1 MIELLKRSAS
11 VAGLFLFS
19 LSTISCA
26 TYQSK
31 VAESRNYLDLGQY
44 DLAEK
49 ALAPLAE
56 KKDGDQLVYLLDYSV
71 ALQLNGKIKESS
83 EALIKADRL
92 AEIQDY
98 TSLSRETGS
107 LLLNQE
113 MVQYK
118 GDSFEKFYINAYAA
132 LNYLELGQ
140 LDEALV
146 ETRRMN
152 EKYVKINSEDRKT
165 FEKNVFGKYLS
176 AVIWE
181 ANQNWD
187 DAYIAYEEAYKLDP
201 TIPFIGADLIRSA
214 KRAHRTEAYQS
225 WKKSFPTV
233 IEKKEW
239 YDKNYGELLIIFE
252 QGWGPRKVQ
261 LGGPGIYA
269 GGYNPPIL
277 QPVHNNVYGMKAT
290 ISGVGTFDSRVVYNV
305 ERAAIETLQ
314 NDYAWLS
321 AKRLGAFAAKEIVA
335 DQIRQKNEALGSV
348 AWLAMQ
354 LSERADLRQW
364 STLPQTVQ
372 IVRVPLKAGTYNI
385 NLQGLASDG
394 LLSRD
399 GKAFGNVAI
408 KPLRT
413 TFLRWRT
420 LK

>member
-1 MIELLKRSAS
+1 MIEFLKRSAAM
-11 VAGLFLFS
+11 VGLFLFS

-31 VAESRNYLDLGQY
+31 VADSRNYLKLGQY
-44 DLAEK
+44 DLAVK
-49 ALAPLAE
+49 SLQPLAE

-71 ALQLNGKIKESS
+71 ALQMDGKIKESAT
-83 EALIKADRL
+83 ALQTADRL
-92 AEIQDY
+92 AELQDY
-98 TSLSRETGS
+98 TSLSREAGS

-118 GDSFEKFYINAYAA
+118 GDSFENFYINAYAA

-140 LDEALV
+140 LDDALV

-176 AVIWE
+176 AMIWE

-187 DAYIAYEEAYKLDP
+187 DAYIAYNEAYKLDP
-201 TIPFIGADLIRSA
+201 TIPFIDADLIRSS
-214 KRAHRTEAYQS
+214 KRARRMDTYQQ
-225 WKKSFPTV
+225 WKKSFPQV
-233 IEKKEW
+233 KEKPEW
-239 YDKNYGELLIIFE
+239 YDKNYGELVIIYE
-252 QGWGPRKVQ
+252 QGWGPRKAQV
-261 LGGPGIYA
+261 GGPGLYA

-277 QPVHNNVYGMKAT
+277 QPVHNSVIGMKAT
-290 ISGVGTFDSRVVYNV
+290 ISGVGEYESNTVYNV

-314 NDYAWLS
+314 HDYAWLS
-321 AKRLGAFAAKEIVA
+321 AKRIGAFAAKEIVA
-335 DQIRQKNEALGSV
+335 DQIRQKNQALGNI

-354 LSERADLRQW
+354 MSERADLRQW

-372 IVRVPLKAGTYNI
+372 LVRVPLKAGTYNV
-385 NLQGLASDG
+385 NLQGLTTGNS
-394 LLSRD
+394 LSGD
-399 GKAFGNVAI
+399 GKAFANVVI
-408 KPLRT
+408 KSQRI

>member
-1 MIELLKRSAS
+1 MIDFMKRSVAL
-11 VAGLFLFS
+11 AGLFLFS

-31 VAESRNYLDLGQY
+31 VAESRNYLKFGQY

-49 ALAPLAE
+49 SLLPLAE

-71 ALQLNGKIKESS
+71 ALQMNGKIKESS
-83 EALIKADRL
+83 QALIQADRL
-92 AEIQDY
+92 AEVQDY

-107 LLLNQE
+107 LLINQE

-152 EKYVKINSEDRKT
+152 EKYTKINSEDRKT

-176 AVIWE
+176 AMIWE

-187 DAYIAYEEAYKLDP
+187 DAYIAYDEAYKLDP
-201 TIPFIGADLIRSA
+201 TIPFIGADLIRAS
-214 KRAHRTEAYQS
+214 KRARRTDAYQG
-225 WKKSFPTV
+225 WKKTFPQV
-233 IEKKEW
+233 AERKEW
-239 YDKNYGELLIIFE
+239 YDKNYGELVIIFE
-252 QGWGPRKVQ
+252 QGWGPRKAQ

-277 QPVHNNVYGMKAT
+277 QPVYNSVLGMKAT
-290 ISGVGTFDSRVVYNV
+290 ISGVGEFDSRTVYDV

-314 NDYAWLS
+314 HDYAWLS
-321 AKRLGAFAAKEIVA
+321 AKRIGAFAAKEIVA
-335 DQIRQKNEALGSV
+335 SQIRQKNEALGAA

-372 IVRVPLKAGTYNI
+372 LVRVPLKAGTYNV
-385 NLQGLASDG
+385 NLQGLGQGGA
-394 LLSRD
+394 LSGD
-399 GKAFGNVAI
+399 GKAFANIAI
-408 KPLRT
+408 KPQRI

>member
-1 MIELLKRSAS
+1 M
-11 VAGLFLFS
+11 
-19 LSTISCA
+19 
-26 TYQSK
+26 
-31 VAESRNYLDLGQY
+31 
-44 DLAEK
+44 
-49 ALAPLAE
+49 
-56 KKDGDQLVYLLDYSV
+56 
-71 ALQLNGKIKESS
+71 NGKIKESS
-83 EALIKADRL
+83 QALIQADKL

-152 EKYVKINSEDRKT
+152 EKYVKINGEDRKT

-176 AVIWE
+176 AMIWE

-187 DAYIAYEEAYKLDP
+187 DAYIAYDEAYKLDP
-201 TIPFIGADLIRSA
+201 TIPFIGADLIRSS
-214 KRAHRTEAYQS
+214 KRARRMDTYQT
-225 WKKSFPTV
+225 WKKSFPQV
-233 IEKKEW
+233 NEKKEW
-239 YDKNYGELLIIFE
+239 YDKNYGEIVVIFE
-252 QGWGPRKVQ
+252 QGWGPRKAQ
-261 LGGPGIYA
+261 IGGQGIYA

-277 QPVHNNVYGMKAT
+277 QPVYNTVHGVKAT
-290 ISGVGTFDSRVVYNV
+290 ISGVGEFDSRIVYDV

-314 NDYAWLS
+314 HDYAWLS
-321 AKRLGAFAAKEIVA
+321 AKRIGAFAAKEIVA
-335 DQIRQKNEALGSV
+335 DQIRQKNEALGAA
-348 AWLAMQ
+348 AWFAMH

-372 IVRVPLKAGTYNI
+372 LVRVPVKAGTYNV
-385 NLQGLASDG
+385 NLQGLVADG
-394 LLSRD
+394 SLSGD
-399 GKAFGNVAI
+399 GKAFANVTV
-408 KPLRT
+408 KPQRI

>member
-1 MIELLKRSAS
+1 MTAFLKRSVAM
-11 VAGLFLFS
+11 AGLFLFS

-31 VAESRNYLDLGQY
+31 VAESRNYLQNGQY

-49 ALAPLAE
+49 SLEPLA
-56 KKDGDQLVYLLDYSV
+56 KKQDGDQLVYLLDYSV
-71 ALQLNGKIKESS
+71 ALQMSGKIKESS
-83 EALIKADRL
+83 EALIKADKL
-92 AEIQDY
+92 AESQDY
-98 TSLSRETGS
+98 TSVSRQAGS
-107 LLLNQE
+107 LLINQE
-113 MVQYK
+113 MVQYQ

-176 AVIWE
+176 AMIWE
-181 ANQNWD
+181 SNQNWD
-187 DAYIAYEEAYKLDP
+187 DAYIAYEEAYKLEP
-201 TIPFIGADLIRSA
+201 GIPFIAADLIRSS
-214 KRAHRTEAYQS
+214 KRARRTDTYQK
-225 WKKSFPTV
+225 WKKSFPEV
-233 IEKKEW
+233 AEKKEW
-239 YDKNYGELLIIFE
+239 YDKNYGELVIIYE
-252 QGWGPRKVQ
+252 QGWGPRKAQV
-261 LGGPGIYA
+261 GGQGIYA

-277 QPVHNNVYGMKAT
+277 QPVFNNVVGMKAS
-290 ISGVGTFDSRVVYNV
+290 ISGIGEFESNKVYDV

-314 NDYAWLS
+314 HDYAWLS
-321 AKRLGAFAAKEIVA
+321 AKRIGAFAAKEVVA
-335 DQIRQKNEALGSV
+335 DQIRQQNEALGNV

-364 STLPQTVQ
+364 STLPQSVQ
-372 IVRVPLKAGTYNI
+372 LVRVPLKGGKYNI
-385 NLQGLASDG
+385 NLQGIGANG
-394 LLSRD
+394 NLSGD
-399 GKAFGNVAI
+399 GKAFTDIVI
-408 KPLRT
+408 KPQRT

>member
-1 MIELLKRSAS
+1 MGPFLKRSTPW
-11 VAGLFLFS
+11 VGLFLFS

-31 VAESRNYLDLGQY
+31 VAESRQYLSLGQY
-44 DLAEK
+44 SLAEK
-49 ALAPLAE
+49 SLEPLAN
-56 KKDGDQLVYLLDYSV
+56 KNNGDQLVYLLDYSV
-71 ALQLNGKIKESS
+71 ALQMNGKVKESS
-83 EALIKADRL
+83 LALQQADRL
-92 AEIQDY
+92 AEFQDY
-98 TSLSRETGS
+98 TSLSKEAGS
-107 LLLNQE
+107 LILNQE

-118 GDSFEKFYINAYAA
+118 GDSFEKIYINAYAA
-132 LNYLELGQ
+132 LNYLELNQ

-152 EKYVKINSEDRKT
+152 EKYNKLNSEDRKT

-176 AVIWE
+176 AMIWE

-201 TIPFIGADLIRSA
+201 TIPAISEDLIRSS
-214 KRAHRTEAYQS
+214 KRAQRMDTYQK
-225 WKKSFPTV
+225 WKKAFPHV
-233 IEKKEW
+233 SEKKEW
-239 YDKNYGELLIIFE
+239 YDKNYGELIIIYE

-261 LGGPGIYA
+261 VGGPGIYA

-277 QPVHNNVYGMKAT
+277 RPVYNSVISMKAT
-290 ISGVGTFDSRVVYNV
+290 VSGVGEFESRKIYDV
-305 ERAAIETLQ
+305 EQAAIETLQ
-314 NDYAWLS
+314 HDYAWLS
-321 AKRLGAFAAKEIVA
+321 AKRIGAFAAKEILA
-335 DQIRQKNEALGSV
+335 DQIRQKDEVLGGV

-372 IVRVPLKAGTYNI
+372 LVRVPLKMGAYNV
-385 NLQGLASDG
+385 NLQGLAVSG
-394 LLSRD
+394 EPSGD
-399 GKAFGNVAI
+399 GKAIPNVVINSQRA
-408 KPLRT
+408 

>member
-1 MIELLKRSAS
+1 MTAFLKRS
-11 VAGLFLFS
+11 VVMAGLFLFS
-19 LSTISCA
+19 LGTISCA

-31 VAESRNYLDLGQY
+31 VADSRNYLKLGQY

-49 ALAPLAE
+49 SLEPLA
-56 KKDGDQLVYLLDYSV
+56 KKEDGDQLVYLLDYSV
-71 ALQLNGKIKESS
+71 ALQMSGKIKESS
-83 EALIKADRL
+83 LALQKADRL

-98 TSLSRETGS
+98 TSLTREAGS

-176 AVIWE
+176 AMIWE

-187 DAYIAYEEAYKLDP
+187 DAYIAYDDAYKLDP
-201 TIPFIGADLIRSA
+201 TIPFISADLIRSA
-214 KRAHRTEAYQS
+214 KRARRMDAYKV
-225 WKKSFPTV
+225 WKKSFPEV
-233 IEKKEW
+233 AEKKEW
-239 YDKNYGELLIIFE
+239 YDKNYGELVIIYE
-252 QGWGPRKVQ
+252 QGWGPRKAQV
-261 LGGPGIYA
+261 GGQGIYA

-277 QPVHNNVYGMKAT
+277 QPVYNTVLGMKAT
-290 ISGVGTFDSRVVYNV
+290 VSGVGEFDSRMVYNV

-314 NDYAWLS
+314 HDYAWLS
-321 AKRLGAFAAKEIVA
+321 AKRIGAFATKEIVA
-335 DQIRQKNEALGSV
+335 DQIRQQNEALGNV

-364 STLPQTVQ
+364 STLPQSVQ
-372 IVRVPLKAGTYNI
+372 LVRVPLKAGSYNI
-385 NLQGLASDG
+385 SLQGTTANG
-394 LLSRD
+394 ALSGD
-399 GKAFGNVAI
+399 GKAFADVVI
-408 KPLRT
+408 KPQRI

>member
-1 MIELLKRSAS
+1 MILFLKRSAAL
-11 VAGLFLFS
+11 AGLFLIS

-31 VAESRNYLDLGQY
+31 VAQSRTYLENGEY
-44 DLAEK
+44 NLAEK
-49 ALAPLAE
+49 ALEPLAE

-71 ALQLNGKIKESS
+71 ALQMGGKIKESS
-83 EALIKADRL
+83 QALQQADRL
-92 AEIQDY
+92 AEMQDY
-98 TSLSRETGS
+98 TSLSREAGS

-176 AVIWE
+176 AMIWE

-187 DAYIAYEEAYKLDP
+187 DAYIAYNEAYKLDP
-201 TIPFIGADLIRSA
+201 TIPFIDADLIRSS
-214 KRAHRTEAYQS
+214 KRARRMDTYQQ
-225 WKKSFPTV
+225 WKKSFPQV
-233 IEKKEW
+233 AEKKEW
-239 YDKNYGELLIIFE
+239 YDKNYGELVIIYE

-261 LGGPGIYA
+261 IGGPGIYA

-277 QPVHNNVYGMKAT
+277 QPVRNKVIGMKAA
-290 ISGVGTFDSRVVYNV
+290 ISGVGEFESRTVYDV
-305 ERAAIETLQ
+305 EHAAIETLQ
-314 NDYAWLS
+314 HDYAWLS
-321 AKRLGAFAAKEIVA
+321 AKRIGAFATKEVVA
-335 DQIRQKNEALGSV
+335 DQIRQKNEALGNV

-372 IVRVPLKAGTYNI
+372 LVRVPLKVGTYNV
-385 NLQGLASDG
+385 NLQGISSRGD
-394 LLSRD
+394 LSAD
-399 GKAFGNVAI
+399 GKAFSNVVI
-408 KPLRT
+408 KSQRI